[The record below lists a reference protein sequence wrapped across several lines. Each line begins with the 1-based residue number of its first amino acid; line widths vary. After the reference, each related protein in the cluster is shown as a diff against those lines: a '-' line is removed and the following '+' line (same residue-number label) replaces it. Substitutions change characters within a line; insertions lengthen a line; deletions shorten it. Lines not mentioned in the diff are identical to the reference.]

1 LGTPNKLGRFEQTI
15 LPHLDSAHSLAR
27 WLTRDEHDAQD
38 VVQEAV
44 LRAFRFF
51 DTFQGG
57 EARHWF
63 LKIVRNTFYSWYDKN
78 KRHAQTETLGDEAM
92 DVPGNEPGPEEVLI
106 SDHSAQVVRAAIET
120 LAVEF
125 REVLLLREFEG
136 CSYKE
141 IADIVEVPI
150 GTVMSRLS
158 RARQQLKNRL
168 AGETSGV
175 EA

>member
-1 LGTPNKLGRFEQTI
+1 MEKAPAIDAVFGDVLRNVFDHVDRSHSLLPGRAHKNPCGNKILDWLVLDNLGNHSVFEQAV
-15 LPHLDSAHSLAR
+15 LPHLDAAYNLAR
-27 WLTRDEHDAQD
+27 WLTRNDHDAQD

-92 DVPGNEPGPEEVLI
+92 DIPGNEPGPEEVLVRE
-106 SDHSAQVVRAAIET
+106 HSAQVVRAAIET

-125 REVLLLREFEG
+125 REVL
-136 CSYKE
+136 
-141 IADIVEVPI
+141 
-150 GTVMSRLS
+150 
-158 RARQQLKNRL
+158 
-168 AGETSGV
+168 
-175 EA
+175 